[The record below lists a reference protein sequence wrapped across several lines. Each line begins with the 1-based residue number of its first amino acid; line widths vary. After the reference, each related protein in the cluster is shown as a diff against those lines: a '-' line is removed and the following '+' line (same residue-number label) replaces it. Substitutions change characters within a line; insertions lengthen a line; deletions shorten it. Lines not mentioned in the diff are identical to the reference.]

1 MCLCLTFDPQAR
13 PQPTSRPTVPQER
26 NVQARSVL
34 LSWEPAVT
42 VYLRSG
48 ITRFRSESC
57 LRRTGLFILHLL
69 ATSPAPTLLT
79 GTKDICWEVL
89 CDLIQKSFMHKAP
102 VIHSTDFPSTSDVT
116 LLVIVTLYWL
126 YAKHILSSGLCFDSC
141 VWFLFQTEA
150 LHLLS
155 VQSEGH

>member
-1 MCLCLTFDPQAR
+1 MCLCLTLTPSSASTH
-13 PQPTSRPTVPQER
+13 QPSHSPAGKRTGTQRAAIMG
-26 NVQARSVL
+26 N
-34 LSWEPAVT
+34 PAVT

-48 ITRFRSESC
+48 ITQFRSESC
-57 LRRTGLFILHLL
+57 LRRTGRFILHLL